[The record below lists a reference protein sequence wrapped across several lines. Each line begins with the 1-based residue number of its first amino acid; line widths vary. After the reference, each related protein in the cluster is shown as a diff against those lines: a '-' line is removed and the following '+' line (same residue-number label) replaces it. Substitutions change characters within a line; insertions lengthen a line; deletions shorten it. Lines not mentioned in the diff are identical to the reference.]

1 MPKTLEIYNR
11 IHLIHLELIVFWS
24 TLATRNDSRTHPASV
39 FWVWSGTNCSRP
51 AMACLKR
58 VRPPLVIPAQDVPQS
73 LSGVDFINVF
83 FFVDCSKRQFPIK
96 ILKNC
101 LYICTVMIKI
111 LLMKL
116 PHQKWT
122 GSGSSERNNPII
134 HWKIHNNGWDW
145 EGRRHPRRNL
155 QQPRFDWV
163 IYYHGHSLM
172 TSHFVL

>member
-1 MPKTLEIYNR
+1 M
-11 IHLIHLELIVFWS
+11 HLELIVFWS

-101 LYICTVMIKI
+101 LYIRTVMIKI

-116 PHQKWT
+116 ILIR
-122 GSGSSERNNPII
+122 SGLDSGRAKGTIQLSIGRSTTTDEIERAAGILEGTYNNLDLIEWSTTMDI
-134 HWKIHNNGWDW
+134 H
-145 EGRRHPRRNL
+145 
-155 QQPRFDWV
+155 
-163 IYYHGHSLM
+163 
-172 TSHFVL
+172 